1 MFFFFC
7 CCLFSLF
14 RQRNE
19 GNHEHFP
26 GWQNNRLVD
35 SRHGSLE
42 SQNPNL
48 RENAR
53 ETVVSSCW
61 IFNWTRIC
69 STKRF
74 YAVRTL
80 IVRVEWSISLPWSR
94 PVNIQLV
101 TNIDISMERPWTYSG
116 LTTVLRALVAH
127 FSLFVVKQASALWCT
142 SGRAVHDTLLLD
154 RATAVE
160 CEVVNWTHF
169 REEKIYEK
177 RIFPRSRKPR
187 KLGGL
192 LKLTKEGARRLI
204 RTNKGFSQVERL
216 QRDDVAVFE
225 WDRERNGCWWLSV
238 RGGPK
243 RCLYNFFSRLWLQL
257 AIVVSRLRSNCAA
270 TALYTEQQ

>member
-1 MFFFFC
+1 MVTDIFLSFFS
-7 CCLFSLF
+7 FSSKKWRESWTFPGLTEQSAR
-14 RQRNE
+14 RQSAWVSRVAEPKFEGECE
-19 GNHEHFP
+19 GNS
-26 GWQNNRLVD
+26 RLFMLNLQLNSDLFNQEVLCSSD
-35 SRHGSLE
+35 ADRSSWMIHLPPLIQTCKHTVSNEYRYFHG
-42 SQNPNL
+42 
-48 RENAR
+48 A
-53 ETVVSSCW
+53 
-61 IFNWTRIC
+61 F
-69 STKRF
+69 
-74 YAVRTL
+74 
-80 IVRVEWSISLPWSR
+80 
-94 PVNIQLV
+94 
-101 TNIDISMERPWTYSG
+101 WTYSG

-238 RGGPK
+238 RGVQRGV
-243 RCLYNFFSRLWLQL
+243 YITFFRGSGFNWR
-257 AIVVSRLRSNCAA
+257 
-270 TALYTEQQ
+270 